1 MDNEYERP
9 YRKTRQEVEAPMGA
23 GDTFLKI
30 GKMFYWPAWCLQQN
44 LFRICGTWAKLV
56 ADPCFKG

>member
-44 LFRICGTWAKLV
+44 LFRICGT
-56 ADPCFKG
+56 

>member
-23 GDTFLKI
+23 GDTFPKI
-30 GKMFYWPAWCLQQN
+30 GKCPIGQSGASGK
-44 LFRICGTWAKLV
+44 ICSIFV
-56 ADPCFKG
+56 ALELN